1 MNMKTMYVY
10 LAMGALMCTTTL
22 FAQKPEQKRQQ
33 LTPEQRIDSAKFL
46 PLYKE
51 YLQAMAEC
59 RPAAPAP
66 AERPRKSELSDE
78 ELDKRMQTRFECQKK
93 RIETQETYYAKF
105 KKILTMRQVEK
116 IFAPHPKRFHHAPH
130 PNVSTTR
137 RTKHIALPATDASN
151 MPLCPRICSC
161 DDRI

>member
-1 MNMKTMYVY
+1 
-10 LAMGALMCTTTL
+10 
-22 FAQKPEQKRQQ
+22 
-33 LTPEQRIDSAKFL
+33 
-46 PLYKE
+46 
-51 YLQAMAEC
+51 MAEC
-59 RPAAPAP
+59 RPAP

-130 PNVSTTR
+130 KAHCAPGNRCFQHAPLPPHLLVR
-137 RTKHIALPATDASN
+137 WQNLKPLLYAYKGTKKFWIMQYHKQIVAQHGATIFFHAS
-151 MPLCPRICSC
+151 S
-161 DDRI
+161 

>member
-1 MNMKTMYVY
+1 MKTMYVY

-33 LTPEQRIDSAKFL
+33 PTPEQRIERQAARMDKELMLDDETSAKFL

-59 RPAAPAP
+59 RPAP

-93 RIETQETYYAKF
+93 RIETQETYYAKV

-130 PNVSTTR
+130 NAHCAPGNR
-137 RTKHIALPATDASN
+137 CFQHAPLP
-151 MPLCPRICSC
+151 PHLLVR
-161 DDRI
+161 

>member
-1 MNMKTMYVY
+1 
-10 LAMGALMCTTTL
+10 MGALMCTTTL
-22 FAQKPEQKRQQ
+22 FAQKPGQKRQQ
-33 LTPEQRIDSAKFL
+33 PTPEQRIERQAARMDKELMLDDETSAKFL

-59 RPAAPAP
+59 RPAP

-78 ELDKRMQTRFECQKK
+78 ELDKRMSNAKRNASRRKK
-93 RIETQETYYAKF
+93 PITPSSRKYSPCAKW
-105 KKILTMRQVEK
+105 
-116 IFAPHPKRFHHAPH
+116 KRFSLRI

-137 RTKHIALPATDASN
+137 RTKLIALPATDASN

>member
-1 MNMKTMYVY
+1 MYVY

-33 LTPEQRIDSAKFL
+33 PTPEQRIERQAARMDKELMLDDETSAKFL

-59 RPAAPAP
+59 RPAP
-66 AERPRKSELSDE
+66 AEHPRKSELSDE

-116 IFAPHPKRFHHAPH
+116 IFAPRPKHP
-130 PNVSTTR
+130 R
-137 RTKHIALPATDASN
+137 RTPGKKAPAGAPLP
-151 MPLCPRICSC
+151 PHLLVR
-161 DDRI
+161 

>member
-1 MNMKTMYVY
+1 MDKE
-10 LAMGALMCTTTL
+10 LMLDDET
-22 FAQKPEQKRQQ
+22 
-33 LTPEQRIDSAKFL
+33 SAKFL

-59 RPAAPAP
+59 RPAP

-130 PNVSTTR
+130 KAHCAPGNR
-137 RTKHIALPATDASN
+137 CFQHAPLP
-151 MPLCPRICSC
+151 PHLLVR
-161 DDRI
+161 